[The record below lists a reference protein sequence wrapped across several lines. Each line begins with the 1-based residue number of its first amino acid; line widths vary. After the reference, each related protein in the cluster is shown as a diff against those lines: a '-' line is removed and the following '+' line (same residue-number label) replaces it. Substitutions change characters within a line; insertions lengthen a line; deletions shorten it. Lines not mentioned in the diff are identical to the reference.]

1 MRIALLAL
9 MIAFFSSSAPAQE
22 DLEPTVPKG
31 WVRIDGIGKIDVY
44 APDKKT
50 IGPQAKTELLANAR
64 GAYKAYES
72 VYGLDQL
79 RVRAGRE
86 GGMFSDHRRE
96 KVTLLLFP
104 SLKDYE
110 DWAGSNGAGESAFH
124 AGNYVN
130 AVGLPLEKG
139 AVPKDQWPLLWHQFS
154 HVFIRHF
161 LYFPAPPWFDEGL
174 AEYLAWDSVKG
185 NPAENPGFAAMLDR
199 LRTAREKGTATP
211 VAELLNMPA
220 ERFAREQQDE
230 AFVLVHLFMREG
242 ETAFNELLATLKNMQ
257 DMAHD
262 NGEGIVGDQRKYLR
276 WLVEQSLQGPKSA
289 QAAWDYHRDALLKDS
304 MHVAKMKGKID
315 LVGSYARFMVL
326 ETLARKEVPKPDPSG
341 VVSVKCTISG
351 RLDVGPRWTGASSV
365 TVAIGDR
372 DQKEWSAETEV
383 YAGRSKVTGEAMKIP
398 EQQLP
403 LGTSAKYVRFT
414 ATWEPTGGG
423 KYRIV
428 KIVKLN

>member
-1 MRIALLAL
+1 MRIAPVAVLLAL
-9 MIAFFSSSAPAQE
+9 LSSPAPAQE
-22 DLEPTVPKG
+22 DVEPAIPKG
-31 WVRIDGIGKIDVY
+31 WARIDGIGKIDVF

-50 IGPQAKTELLANAR
+50 IGPQAKTELLAAAR

-72 VYGLDQL
+72 VYGLDQI
-79 RVRAGRE
+79 RVRAGHE
-86 GGMFSDHRRE
+86 GGMFRDHRRE

-110 DWAGSNGAGESAFH
+110 EWAGTSGAGETAFH

-130 AVGLPLEKG
+130 AVGLPLENG
-139 AVPKDQWPLLWHQFS
+139 AVPKEQWPLLWHQFS

-185 NPAENPGFAAMLDR
+185 NPADNPGFSAMLDR
-199 LRTAREKGTATP
+199 LKDAREKGTSTP
-211 VAELLNMPA
+211 VAELLSMSA
-220 ERFAREQQDE
+220 ERFAREHQDE

-242 ETAFNELLATLKNMQ
+242 ETAFNEFLATLKNMQ

-262 NGEGIVGDQRKYLR
+262 NPEGVVGDQRKYLR
-276 WLVEQSLQGPKSA
+276 WLVEQSLEGPKSM
-289 QAAWDYHRDALLKDS
+289 QAAWEYHRDALLKDS
-304 MHVAKMKGKID
+304 LHVAKMRGKIG

-326 ETLARKEVPKPDPSG
+326 EALARKEVPKEDPRG
-341 VVSVKCTISG
+341 VVSVKCAVSG
-351 RLDVGPRWTGASSV
+351 TFDVGPRWAGAVSV

-372 DQKEWSAETEV
+372 DQKEWTGETEI
-383 YAGRSKVTGEAMKIP
+383 YTGRSKVSGEAMKIE
-398 EQQLP
+398 EQRLP
-403 LGTSAKYVRFT
+403 LGTSGKFVRFT
-414 ATWEPTGGG
+414 ATWEPDGGG

-428 KIVKLN
+428 KVVKLN